1 MGPIR
6 NKSSSSSSSS
16 SSSINRHNNNNHMMM
31 MGQSFIS
38 NIKHLANELQDF
50 IQKKIF
56 TFKIFHEQQCYPI
69 VSLLLLLFEIFL
81 NVIIIQRV
89 RYTEIDWSTY
99 MQQVECF
106 LNGTRDYSQITGATG
121 PIVYPAG
128 HIYVYTLLYW
138 LTDYGHNIYR
148 AQYIFASL
156 YLITLFIVFRLYR
169 QYSMAPPYVLL
180 FMCLTSYRVHSIYV
194 LRLFNDTVAILLLY
208 LSLLSFTSGHKWIRG
223 SILYSLAVSIKMNI
237 LLFAP
242 GLFLLYN
249 EYLNTWNVIKNL
261 MICALVQIIL
271 AVPFIV
277 TYPISYI
284 KNSFNLGR
292 IFLHKWTVN
301 YRFMSEQIFIHKGF
315 HSILL
320 ILHITI
326 LFIIFHQRWMN
337 LIKKKIFSFN
347 KNNFDNNEMN
357 EQQQQQRRQQQQK
370 QRQNFHH
377 HDQHP
382 DNGTKQKFGQLWNIY
397 PSTIWSSI
405 ILHLVHLTILYRLI
419 RWSNIDIVV
428 EMTTTKTMT
437 TTTITT
443 GTINNDDNKIK

>member
-1 MGPIR
+1 
-6 NKSSSSSSSS
+6 
-16 SSSINRHNNNNHMMM
+16 M

-89 RYTEIDWSTY
+89 RCKMMIIFITLLQFTLFFITDTEIDWSTY

-223 SILYSLAVSIKMNI
+223 SILYSYV
-237 LLFAP
+237 FV
-242 GLFLLYN
+242 F
-249 EYLNTWNVIKNL
+249 V
-261 MICALVQIIL
+261 
-271 AVPFIV
+271 
-277 TYPISYI
+277 
-284 KNSFNLGR
+284 
-292 IFLHKWTVN
+292 
-301 YRFMSEQIFIHKGF
+301 F
-315 HSILL
+315 HL
-320 ILHITI
+320 
-326 LFIIFHQRWMN
+326 
-337 LIKKKIFSFN
+337 
-347 KNNFDNNEMN
+347 
-357 EQQQQQRRQQQQK
+357 
-370 QRQNFHH
+370 
-377 HDQHP
+377 
-382 DNGTKQKFGQLWNIY
+382 
-397 PSTIWSSI
+397 
-405 ILHLVHLTILYRLI
+405 
-419 RWSNIDIVV
+419 
-428 EMTTTKTMT
+428 
-437 TTTITT
+437 
-443 GTINNDDNKIK
+443 NNDHDE